1 MIQLSDIFLSEL
13 KNAKI
18 YLTKSITVKTI
29 IHSLIPL
36 EYLPTSEKG
45 IAIIYHVEG
54 QNNKKAAFADIN
66 IKFIIS

>member
-1 MIQLSDIFLSEL
+1 LSDIFLSEL

-54 QNNKKAAFADIN
+54 
-66 IKFIIS
+66 